1 MSSLKAADLFGVEN
15 LVVVIT
21 GGGTG
26 LGLMAAK
33 ALDANGAAAVYIIG
47 RRQEELE
54 AAAKEGKNGSI
65 IPLVGDV
72 TSKDS
77 LKSVAEQVRQRHGYM
92 NALLAN
98 AGVAGV
104 TTFDKLPLD
113 SDPSIKDFVDKMW
126 EPSMEDF
133 TQAMH
138 VNVTAVFY
146 TALAFLELLG
156 AGNKSGN
163 VCQKSQI
170 VVTSSIGA
178 FARVPAAGYA
188 YSASKAGVNTITK
201 QMATKLAPYMI
212 RVNAI
217 CPGIFPSEL
226 IQRLYPV
233 GKPPIDEGSVPVD
246 RIPMTRFGREEDM
259 AGAVLHLMSPAGG
272 YVDGALQIL
281 DGGRLGLGP
290 SSY

>member
-1 MSSLKAADLFGVEN
+1 MSSLKASDLFGVEN

-33 ALDANGAAAVYIIG
+33 ALDANGAAAVYIVG
-47 RRQEELE
+47 RRQDKLE

-77 LKSVAEQVRQRHGYM
+77 LKSVAEHVRQKHGYI

-104 TTFDKLPLD
+104 TVMDKLPMD
-113 SDPSIKDFVDKMW
+113 RTPSVTEFVDKMW

-138 VNVTAVFY
+138 VNVTTVFY
-146 TALAFLELLG
+146 TALAFLELLD
-156 AGNKSGN
+156 AGNKQGN
-163 VCQKSQI
+163 VRQKSQI
-170 VVTSSIGA
+170 VITSSIGA
-178 FARVPAAGYA
+178 FARNPAAGYA
-188 YSASKAGVNTITK
+188 YSASKAGVNILTK
-201 QMATKLAPYMI
+201 QMATKFAPYMI

-217 CPGIFPSEL
+217 CPGLFPSEL
-226 IQRLYPV
+226 TQGFFPE
-233 GKPPIDEGSVPVD
+233 GKPPIEEGSMPAD
-246 RIPMTRFGREEDM
+246 RIPMARFGREEDM
-259 AGAVLHLMSPAGG
+259 AGMVLHLMGPAGG
-272 YVDGALQIL
+272 YVDGALQIM
-281 DGGRLGLGP
+281 DGGRLATGP